1 MVVINNESKI
11 GGGIN
16 DTPEDIGFLGYLN
29 TKLAEK
35 NRKEQMDC
43 FREQAKDLMEKMNI

>member
-29 TKLAEK
+29 TKLPEEENK
-35 NRKEQMDC
+35 GTDGSP
-43 FREQAKDLMEKMNI
+43 